1 MIPDAVENVINRR
14 VSTDEMRREL
24 ARPIPAE
31 ERDDVLALVRWF
43 TTRYPSPEAR
53 LAYVRAA
60 YARWQATR
68 VQP

>member
-1 MIPDAVENVINRR
+1 MIPHAVEDVINRR
-14 VSTDEMRREL
+14 VSAEEVRRAL

-31 ERDDVLALVRWF
+31 ERDEVLALVRWF
-43 TTRYPSPEAR
+43 TTRYSSPEAR